1 MTAPHD
7 RPTAAE
13 LIESVREWLER
24 DVAPAVDG
32 RLSFHTRV
40 AMNSLDIVLRELAAG
55 NEMVQRH
62 DAMLQSLDVTSD
74 ADLSAKIRSGEFDTS
89 LADVLTS
96 LAPVIED
103 KVRVSNPKYLFEN

>member
-24 DVAPAVDG
+24 DVAPSVDG

-55 NEMVQRH
+55 NDMTQRH
-62 DAMLQSLDVTSD
+62 EDVLASLGVSTDAE
-74 ADLSAKIRSGEFDTS
+74 LSAKIRSGELDGS
-89 LADVLTS
+89 LARVLNS

-103 KVRVSNPKYLFEN
+103 KVRVANPKYL

>member
-24 DVAPAVDG
+24 DVAPSVDG

-55 NEMVQRH
+55 NDMTQRH
-62 DAMLQSLDVTSD
+62 EDVLASLGVSTDAE
-74 ADLSAKIRSGEFDTS
+74 LSAKIRSGELDDS
-89 LADVLTS
+89 LARVLDS

-103 KVRVSNPKYLFEN
+103 KVRVANPKYL

>member
-24 DVAPAVDG
+24 DVAPSVDG

-40 AMNSLDIVLRELAAG
+40 AMNSLDIVLRELATG
-55 NEMVQRH
+55 NDMTHRH
-62 DAMLQSLDVTSD
+62 EDVLASLGVSTDAE
-74 ADLSAKIRSGEFDTS
+74 LSAKIRSGELDGS
-89 LADVLTS
+89 LAHVLNS

-103 KVRVSNPKYLFEN
+103 KVRVANPKYL

>member
-1 MTAPHD
+1 MSAPHD

-24 DVAPAVDG
+24 DVAPSVDG

-55 NEMVQRH
+55 NDMTQRH
-62 DAMLQSLDVTSD
+62 EDVLASLGVSTDAE
-74 ADLSAKIRSGEFDTS
+74 LSAKIRSGELDG
-89 LADVLTS
+89 
-96 LAPVIED
+96 
-103 KVRVSNPKYLFEN
+103 